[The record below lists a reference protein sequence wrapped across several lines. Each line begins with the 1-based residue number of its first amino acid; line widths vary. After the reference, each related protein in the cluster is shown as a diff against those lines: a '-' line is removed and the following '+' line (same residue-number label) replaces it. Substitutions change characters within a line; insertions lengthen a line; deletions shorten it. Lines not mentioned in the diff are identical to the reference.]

1 MSNDFRFPL
10 QKIRKFAIDFTPSEK
25 TAFVA
30 SIQLSY
36 YYLFF
41 MPFFNITKGS
51 LLSKLSHEGAHAL
64 TQKARWATHLS
75 RESKLG
81 MHYS

>member
-1 MSNDFRFPL
+1 MTFLLKNPYEQHRTRQKATVSNDFRFPL

-36 YYLFF
+36 YFIFYAFF
-41 MPFFNITKGS
+41 
-51 LLSKLSHEGAHAL
+51 L
-64 TQKARWATHLS
+64 TLPHDLCSQN
-75 RESKLG
+75 
-81 MHYS
+81 

>member
-1 MSNDFRFPL
+1 MTFLLKNPYEQHRTRQKATVSNDFRFPL

-36 YYLFF
+36 Y
-41 MPFFNITKGS
+41 
-51 LLSKLSHEGAHAL
+51 
-64 TQKARWATHLS
+64 
-75 RESKLG
+75 
-81 MHYS
+81 